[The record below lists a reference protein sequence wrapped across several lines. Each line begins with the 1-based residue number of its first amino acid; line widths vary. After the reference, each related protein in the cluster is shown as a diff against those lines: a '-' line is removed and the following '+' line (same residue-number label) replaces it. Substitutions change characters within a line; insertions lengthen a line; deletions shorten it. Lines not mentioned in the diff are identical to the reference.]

1 MDYKPSVFNLEIP
14 YQGKKLIYNTY
25 SGALSFIE
33 ESLESIERED
43 LIAALAKQGFFVDKR
58 INEVNRV
65 IVERKREL
73 FTYRIKHLHI
83 EVAPTMQCQAHCWYC
98 FEGGCS
104 REEPMTQ
111 QVVLDTID
119 FIKKRIL
126 LSCCE
131 EMGLLFFGGEPLLAS
146 KQVIE
151 IGSEI
156 KKFCDERGI
165 VFHSEIIS
173 NGIAFSPQLADI
185 LIPQINLT
193 RLQITLDGLENT
205 HDSAK
210 GIPCF
215 KRVLKNI
222 VANAEKTDISIRL
235 NVSSKNKDEI
245 PTLVHI
251 LLDEFDLDGKIR
263 IYLARVDD
271 LDSCGLPGEGCLDN
285 YAFVDFRNNLIRDE
299 MRTHTSFI
307 ANDLLPDIK
316 RNYCGYEKISQVMI
330 GPKGELYRCQRTM
343 GNPSNAIGD
352 IYTGSFYSD
361 DELSLFRPLDPK
373 CLECNLLPT
382 CFGGC
387 PNERRKGKPIS
398 YCNLKRVQIEKDL
411 LTYVKIVT
419 NS

>member
-131 EMGLLFFGGEPLLAS
+131 EMGLLFFGGEPL
-146 KQVIE
+146 
-151 IGSEI
+151 
-156 KKFCDERGI
+156 D
-165 VFHSEIIS
+165 
-173 NGIAFSPQLADI
+173 
-185 LIPQINLT
+185 
-193 RLQITLDGLENT
+193 
-205 HDSAK
+205 
-210 GIPCF
+210 
-215 KRVLKNI
+215 
-222 VANAEKTDISIRL
+222 
-235 NVSSKNKDEI
+235 
-245 PTLVHI
+245 
-251 LLDEFDLDGKIR
+251 
-263 IYLARVDD
+263 
-271 LDSCGLPGEGCLDN
+271 
-285 YAFVDFRNNLIRDE
+285 
-299 MRTHTSFI
+299 
-307 ANDLLPDIK
+307 
-316 RNYCGYEKISQVMI
+316 
-330 GPKGELYRCQRTM
+330 
-343 GNPSNAIGD
+343 
-352 IYTGSFYSD
+352 
-361 DELSLFRPLDPK
+361 
-373 CLECNLLPT
+373 
-382 CFGGC
+382 
-387 PNERRKGKPIS
+387 RKS
-398 YCNLKRVQIEKDL
+398 V
-411 LTYVKIVT
+411 V
-419 NS
+419 